1 MTQLLLTV
9 VGADRSGL
17 VSDLSEIVA
26 HYDGNWLDS
35 RMARL
40 AGAFAGIVLVDI
52 KSSKV
57 EPLKADLAGL
67 EVKGLRVTVTDTI
80 LTTPQQDE
88 GEAALVVHLVGHD
101 HPGIIHKVTATMA
114 RLGVTID
121 DLSTGLREAPMGD
134 GILFEAQVQCRIT
147 NATTLD
153 DLRSELEAIATEIM
167 VDIDLVDRS

>member
-1 MTQLLLTV
+1 MTQLLLTA
-9 VGADRSGL
+9 VGVDRAGL

-26 HYDGNWLDS
+26 SYDGNWLDS

-52 KSSKV
+52 DNSKV
-57 EPLKADLAGL
+57 EPLKADLNRL
-67 EVKGLRVTVTDTI
+67 EAKGLRVTVTDTS
-80 LTTPQQDE
+80 PHHDE
-88 GEAALVVHLVGHD
+88 GEAVLVVHLVGHD
-101 HPGIIHKVTATMA
+101 HQGIIHNVTSTMA

-147 NATTLD
+147 NSTTLD
-153 DLRSELEAIATEIM
+153 ELRSELEAIATEIM

>member
-67 EVKGLRVTVTDTI
+67 EVKGLRVTVTA
-80 LTTPQQDE
+80 PQQDE

>member
-1 MTQLLLTV
+1 MTQLLLTA
-9 VGADRSGL
+9 VGADRAGL

-67 EVKGLRVTVTDTI
+67 EVKGLRVTVTD
-80 LTTPQQDE
+80 TTPQQDE

>member
-1 MTQLLLTV
+1 MTQLLLTA

-67 EVKGLRVTVTDTI
+67 EVKGLRVTVTDT
-80 LTTPQQDE
+80 TPQQDE
-88 GEAALVVHLVGHD
+88 
-101 HPGIIHKVTATMA
+101 A
-114 RLGVTID
+114 RLSWWFT
-121 DLSTGLREAPMGD
+121 SS
-134 GILFEAQVQCRIT
+134 
-147 NATTLD
+147 ATTI
-153 DLRSELEAIATEIM
+153 RASSIK
-167 VDIDLVDRS
+167 

>member
-67 EVKGLRVTVTDTI
+67 EVKGLRVTVTDT
-80 LTTPQQDE
+80 TPQQDE

-101 HPGIIHKVTATMA
+101 HPGIIHKVTATMARLA

>member
-67 EVKGLRVTVTDTI
+67 EVKGCLLYTSPSPR
-80 LTTPQQDE
+80 
-88 GEAALVVHLVGHD
+88 
-101 HPGIIHKVTATMA
+101 
-114 RLGVTID
+114 
-121 DLSTGLREAPMGD
+121 
-134 GILFEAQVQCRIT
+134 
-147 NATTLD
+147 
-153 DLRSELEAIATEIM
+153 
-167 VDIDLVDRS
+167 DRG

>member
-52 KSSKV
+52 KSSRI

-67 EVKGLRVTVTDTI
+67 EVKGLRVTVTD
-80 LTTPQQDE
+80 TTPQQDE

-101 HPGIIHKVTATMA
+101 HPGIIHKVTVA
-114 RLGVTID
+114 
-121 DLSTGLREAPMGD
+121 
-134 GILFEAQVQCRIT
+134 
-147 NATTLD
+147 
-153 DLRSELEAIATEIM
+153 
-167 VDIDLVDRS
+167 